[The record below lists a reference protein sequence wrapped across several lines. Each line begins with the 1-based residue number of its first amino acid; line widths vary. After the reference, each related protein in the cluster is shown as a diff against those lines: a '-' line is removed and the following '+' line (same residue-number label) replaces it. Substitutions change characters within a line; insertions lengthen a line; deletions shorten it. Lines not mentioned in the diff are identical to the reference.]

1 MPAALSSLPP
11 GCEVCHASVP
21 GMQVEHAD
29 EGEAYQAQTDEAV
42 HMTYSFEEHPSS
54 LRYSRAEIIGSG

>member
-1 MPAALSSLPP
+1 M
-11 GCEVCHASVP
+11 P